1 MMGQPAELL
10 SADDLWPIARKL
22 PRDQQL
28 QLARLL
34 LGGEPPRK
42 TDAEAYAALPP
53 RAEEFSS
60 DEGALGWEGEGWEE
74 FYAKG

>member
-1 MMGQPAELL
+1 MGQPAENL
-10 SADDLWPIARKL
+10 SADDLWPIAKKL

-28 QLARLL
+28 QLAKLL
-34 LGGEPPRK
+34 LGGAPARR
-42 TDAEAYAALPP
+42 TDAEAYAASPP
-53 RAEEFSS
+53 GADEFSS

>member
-1 MMGQPAELL
+1 MAQLVKKL
-10 SADDLWPIARKL
+10 SAIDLWPIAKKL
-22 PRDQQL
+22 PRDEQV

-34 LGGEPPRK
+34 LGGAAARW

-53 RAEEFSS
+53 AEGELSS
-60 DEGALGWEGEGWEE
+60 DEDALGWEGEGWEE